1 MLCNL
6 ELHLVQDIAHESRCI
21 LDNPFKTL
29 PYTKEVN
36 YVLCNLNLV
45 NPHRLSHQPLL
56 LSFLKTPIFVSV
68 VLISLLEEKN
78 KKKRKNVSES
88 RSPPKEAITECVHF
102 PWRPLSSSFGQC
114 CCRQGCSTSTNQSG
128 SATAADSC
136 SSSKHSGSTIG
147 IDWVFAKKRYQT
159 NRFGKLN
166 LVLCFIFEWI
176 LQTRI
181 WFGLWKY
188 LHSWECS

>member
-1 MLCNL
+1 MLMLCNL
-6 ELHLVQDIAHESRCI
+6 ELHLAQDIAHESLGA

-36 YVLCNLNLV
+36 YVLCNINLV
-45 NPHRLSHQPLL
+45 NPHRLSHQFLL
-56 LSFLKTPIFVSV
+56 LSFLKLPYLFLWFLSV
-68 VLISLLEEKN
+68 CLKKKN
-78 KKKRKNVSES
+78 KKKKKKNVSES

-114 CCRQGCSTSTNQSG
+114 CCRQSCSTSTTPSG

-147 IDWVFAKKRYQT
+147 IDWICAKKWYQT
-159 NRFGKLN
+159 SRFGKLK
-166 LVLCFIFEWI
+166 LVLCFY
-176 LQTRI
+176 
-181 WFGLWKY
+181 LWMNIAN
-188 LHSWECS
+188 